1 MGTGITRILT
11 AVVGIPIIVLFTY
24 LGGVWF
30 WVLVALISILAQLEL
45 YELQRKAGWNPLV
58 GIGVLLG
65 LAILLRDFVEWSE
78 SAVLI
83 LLFVLLISL
92 LRTGPLQKPL
102 HRIAGTLMGVVYPVW
117 LLSFLAVIRSGLE
130 PALSSRD
137 AFATT
142 MTLIVLIWVADT
154 AAYYTGKSMGRHHLA
169 PTISPKKTWEGS
181 IGGVLG
187 AFLAAAAVKLFVLE
201 FLGWLDVGALA
212 LIGGAWSQ
220 VGDLVE
226 STFKRAAGV
235 KDSASIL
242 PGHGGILDRFDSL
255 IVAAP
260 LYYLYLSYVMGLL

>member
-1 MGTGITRILT
+1 
-11 AVVGIPIIVLFTY
+11 
-24 LGGVWF
+24 
-30 WVLVALISILAQLEL
+30 
-45 YELQRKAGWNPLV
+45 
-58 GIGVLLG
+58 
-65 LAILLRDFVEWSE
+65 
-78 SAVLI
+78 
-83 LLFVLLISL
+83 
-92 LRTGPLQKPL
+92 
-102 HRIAGTLMGVVYPVW
+102 
-117 LLSFLAVIRSGLE
+117 
-130 PALSSRD
+130 
-137 AFATT
+137 